1 MNKKC
6 FSAVLVGKA
15 IEARAF
21 LDSCREDSDRDRYQQ
36 LSGRIYVLD
45 EILNLLEA
53 LPAADEE
60 IQDPP
65 AEEPNPQ
72 YRWN

>member
-60 IQDPP
+60 IQDSS